1 MLKAHEVTTVYRL
14 KGIEKMFI
22 GRYIVITETTSRAN
36 AIIPLREGEEIVHA
50 EELHHIVVMESKDE
64 LL

>member
-14 KGIEKMFI
+14 KGIQKMFI
-22 GRYIVITETTSRAN
+22 GRYMVITETTSKAN

-50 EELHHIVVMESKDE
+50 EELNHIVVMESKDE
-64 LL
+64 